1 MEMSDTAHKLS
12 KMYKFSHNFQS
23 SSFYDDITSTMK
35 RWSSVQDQT
44 AKIMAGLAVY
54 HTFNEQNMVSLKTL
68 ESNKI
73 FHQSAYEKALI
84 SFEKK
89 KEKAFKDKNIAKW
102 ELTAEDVKRAKVLL
116 EDKDEAYKGNYSF

>member
-12 KMYKFSHNFQS
+12 KMYKFSHNYQS
-23 SSFYDDITSTMK
+23 SAFYDDITSTMK
-35 RWSSVQDQT
+35 RWSNVQDQT

-73 FHQSAYEKALI
+73 FHQSAYE
-84 SFEKK
+84 
-89 KEKAFKDKNIAKW
+89 
-102 ELTAEDVKRAKVLL
+102 LTAEDVQRAKVLL
-116 EDKDEAYKGNYSF
+116 ENKDEAYKGNY